1 MPIVIATVI
10 TKNGSQVIP
19 LNGNACY
26 SESVKK
32 ISVRVRGNERIITPI
47 GHTWDHFFQNGPAM
61 SEDFMEDLD

>member
-47 GHTWDHFFQNGPAM
+47 GHTWDHFFLNGPAV